1 MENPFAPNTASYK
14 DFETLRDLEWHC
26 TKCELESA
34 QAKTWQVWRH
44 QGLQLATNEN
54 GQFYKRVFCSTC
66 GKVTVHRKLLSLEII
81 GDTKVR
87 SGIPPKLAIR
97 IKKLYQNEEAVLLRK
112 LPPNLLEIDHRFPQ
126 VRWGQDEPEN
136 DVNMPVNEIRQKFIL
151 LSRSN
156 NLLKSRY
163 CERCV
168 QTEKRGY
175 FSGIRYWYTG
185 DENWD
190 KEISPYDERG
200 CEGCFWYDPFQWRAS
215 LNELIEN
222 CS

>member
-97 IKKLYQNEEAVLLRK
+97 IKNFTRTKKLYYYESC
-112 LPPNLLEIDHRFPQ
+112 PQ
-126 VRWGQDEPEN
+126 
-136 DVNMPVNEIRQKFIL
+136 
-151 LSRSN
+151 
-156 NLLKSRY
+156 
-163 CERCV
+163 
-168 QTEKRGY
+168 T
-175 FSGIRYWYTG
+175 YW
-185 DENWD
+185 
-190 KEISPYDERG
+190 R
-200 CEGCFWYDPFQWRAS
+200 
-215 LNELIEN
+215 
-222 CS
+222 